1 MATVYILDDD
11 SSLLLV
17 LQILLSTH
25 NYRVATFTNSKDLYH
40 AISLVIPDLIILDVR
55 LSEKEDGKLVC
66 TKLKQEHKY
75 TNKVYLFSASP
86 VVQAEIQ
93 KCGADGYIE
102 KPFGINLF
110 MDTIK
115 QALAE

>member
-1 MATVYILDDD
+1 MATVFILDDD
-11 SSLLLV
+11 ASLLPV
-17 LQILLSTH
+17 LHMLLSK
-25 NYRVATFTNSKDLYH
+25 YRYQVATFTNSKDLYH

-66 TKLKQEHKY
+66 TKLKQEHKF
-75 TNKVYLFSASP
+75 TNKIYLFSASP

-115 QALAE
+115 HALAE